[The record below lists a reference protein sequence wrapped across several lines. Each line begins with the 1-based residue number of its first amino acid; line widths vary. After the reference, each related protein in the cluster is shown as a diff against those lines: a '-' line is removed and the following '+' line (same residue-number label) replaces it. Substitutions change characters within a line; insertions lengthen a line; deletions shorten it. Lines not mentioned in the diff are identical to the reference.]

1 MMTQRT
7 QAGALVL
14 SVAVLA
20 AIAGYEGYRS
30 TAYIPVPGDVPTIG
44 HGTTRYED
52 GSAVKMGDRVTPER
66 AQVLLRN
73 DASTFERA
81 VKRCAPVP
89 MHPHEH
95 DAFVSLAYN
104 IGESAFCKSTLV
116 RKLNAGDYAGA
127 CREILKWDKFKGQPL
142 RGLTLRRQD
151 EYQKCIGGA
160 KP

>member
-14 SVAVLA
+14 SVAALA

-52 GSAVKMGDRVTPER
+52 GKPVKMGDKVTPER

-81 VKRCAPVP
+81 VERCAPVP
-89 MHPHEH
+89 MHQHEY

-104 IGESAFCKSTLV
+104 IGEIAFCKSTLV

-142 RGLTLRRQD
+142 RGLTLRRQA
-151 EYQKCIGGA
+151 EYRQCTGGN
-160 KP
+160 P